1 MSNLKRSLAPI
12 TEEAWNFIDQEAKER
27 LQVKLKGRKFVDF
40 VGPKGIEFAAV
51 NTGRR
56 VALDNDAKEG
66 VSYSK
71 RHVLPLIELEVPF
84 TMKID
89 EIESLVRGAEDV
101 DTDSLAEAVKKL
113 SQAENNAIFYGLAE
127 GEIAGILD
135 KSPYDLINIG
145 EEGLV
150 SAVAEGVQNLIKED
164 VEGPYALLLGPE
176 LYSLLYKLDDKGY
189 PIKKRLE
196 EVLGGEVVPVPELAN
211 KGLLI
216 SKRGEDFK
224 LIVGQ
229 DISIG
234 FKEQKGDEIE
244 FFLTESFTFRVDA
257 PEAAIVLE

>member
-12 TEEAWNFIDQEAKER
+12 TEEAWQFIDQEARER
-27 LQVKLKGRKFVDF
+27 LAIKLKGRKFVDF

-56 VALDNDAKEG
+56 VVLNDSSEDG
-66 VSYSK
+66 ISYSK

-84 TMKID
+84 TMKVEEID
-89 EIESLVRGAEDV
+89 SLVRGAEDV
-101 DTDSLAEAVKKL
+101 DTDSLAEAVKKIAT
-113 SQAENNAIFYGLAE
+113 AENNAIFYGLNEAK
-127 GEIAGILD
+127 INGILD
-135 KSPYDLINIG
+135 ESPYDIVNIG

-164 VEGPYALLLGPE
+164 VEGPYSLLLGPDV
-176 LYSLLYKLDDKGY
+176 YSLLYKLDDKGY

-196 EVLGGEVVPVPELAN
+196 ELLEGEVVPVPELKN

-216 SKRGEDFK
+216 SNRGEDFK

-229 DISIG
+229 DMSIG
-234 FKEQKGDEIE
+234 FKEQKGEEIE
-244 FFLTESFTFRVDA
+244 FFLTESFTFRIDA